1 MELNLQH
8 LKNKHGLDIN
18 GIIHVGA
25 HKAEELDDYL
35 SIGVKNIIWIEVHS
49 HLIPFIEDKIK
60 NSSMKAVSGFQWP
73 TATANQK
80 VFNYLVS
87 DADDNIENFYV
98 SSNIKS
104 SSILKPKKH
113 LEKHPHVKFNEP
125 IQIKTITL
133 DTVMVKESVD
143 TNNYNFINMDV
154 QGAELKV
161 LKGATSLL
169 HNIDYIYSE
178 VNISEL
184 YENCVLIEEMDN
196 FLQPFGFE
204 RVETEINAYDW
215 GDALFI
221 KNKSKVTNGR

>member
-8 LKNKHGLDIN
+8 LKNKYNLDIN
-18 GIIHVGA
+18 GVIHVGA

-49 HLIPFIEDKIK
+49 HLIPLIEAKIK
-60 NSSMKAVSGFQWP
+60 NSSMKVVHNFQWSNAS
-73 TATANQK
+73 TNQK
-80 VFNYLVS
+80 VFNYLIS
-87 DADDNIENFYV
+87 DVDDKVENFYV

-113 LEKHPHVKFNEP
+113 LEKHPHVQFNEP
-125 IQIKTITL
+125 VQLKTITL
-133 DTVMVKESVD
+133 DTVMIKESVD
-143 TNNYNFINMDV
+143 VGGYNFINMDV

-161 LKGATSLL
+161 LKGATNML

-221 KNKSKVTNGR
+221 KNKDLIDNGK